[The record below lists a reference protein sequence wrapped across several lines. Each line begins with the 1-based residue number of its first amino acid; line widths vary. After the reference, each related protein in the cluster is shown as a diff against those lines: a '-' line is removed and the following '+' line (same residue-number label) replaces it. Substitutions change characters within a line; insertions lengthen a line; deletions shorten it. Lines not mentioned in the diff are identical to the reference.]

1 MPYISTQHLRPAH
14 VPRPDA
20 SIDEILR
27 FAETYSYEDAGG
39 YRAAAAIANSRRHN
53 SLDDLRTC
61 LFFEFRRW
69 RHYGTEPDEEALPY
83 FRELLVSIEAELHN
97 RLGE

>member
-1 MPYISTQHLRPAH
+1 MPYISTRDLRPAD
-14 VPRPDA
+14 VPSPDA

-39 YRAAAAIANSRRHN
+39 FQAAASVANSRRHK

-69 RHYGTEPDEEALPY
+69 RHYGVEPSEEALLY
-83 FRELLVSIEAELHN
+83 FRELLVSIETELHN
-97 RLGE
+97 RLEK